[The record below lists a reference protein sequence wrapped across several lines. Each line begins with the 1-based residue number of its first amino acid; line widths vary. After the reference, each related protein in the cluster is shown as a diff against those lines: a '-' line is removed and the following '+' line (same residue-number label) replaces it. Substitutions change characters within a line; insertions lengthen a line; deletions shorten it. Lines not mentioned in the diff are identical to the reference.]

1 MDIGIIQEAHMEDLT
16 RSTRLYIWSTWIL
29 GISISLWQVPFMK
42 LEAGN
47 LVLLA
52 ALVAGASFSQIFK
65 VIGTTNRSHYAIS
78 FVFYAFT
85 MMHLGVPAAIIV
97 IVLSNLAEWIWHR
110 PLWYIS
116 VFNTTCY
123 IVAIQSAFWVY
134 RFINP
139 KGELQTWISVAAILI
154 GMLVYNL
161 INHLMIG
168 IIIWMARGESFPKS
182 GIFDLLPLIVDMT
195 MLVMG
200 ASLNYVWNYNPYAV
214 LLFAIPLYLI
224 YSTLRVPALQRKV
237 DIDQKT
243 GIYNHTYFMQQF
255 QNELVRANR
264 YDRPL
269 TVVMADLDLL
279 RNINNTYGHL
289 AGDEVIKAIA
299 KIIQRSV
306 REYDVVCRFGGEEYA
321 ILMPETSLETGYE
334 RAELIRRAVENEA
347 FSIPLS
353 DQKIKVTISLGVAG
367 RESLKQLKE
376 EILQNADAALYWS
389 KSKGRNLT
397 HVYRQEAMPKQ

>member
-1 MDIGIIQEAHMEDLT
+1 MGSLSRITRIYIG
-16 RSTRLYIWSTWIL
+16 STWAVGFLIF
-29 GISISLWQVPFMK
+29 LWQFQF
-42 LEAGN
+42 LHFETGN
-47 LVLLA
+47 FVLFIGLA
-52 ALVAGASFSQIFK
+52 AGASFAQIFK
-65 VIGTTNRSHYAIS
+65 VEGTTNRSHYAIS

-85 MMHLGVPAAIIV
+85 MMHLGVPAAIMV
-97 IVLSNLAEWIWHR
+97 IIFSNLAEWLWHHPIW
-110 PLWYIS
+110 YTS
-116 VFNTTCY
+116 VFNASCY
-123 IVAIQSAFWVY
+123 ITAIQAAFLVY

-139 KGELQTWISVAAILI
+139 GGELQTWISVVAILI

-161 INHLMIG
+161 INHLMVG
-168 IIIWMARGESFPKS
+168 IIVWMARGENFSKS
-182 GIFDLLPLIVDMT
+182 GIFDILPLIVDLT

-269 TVVMADLDLL
+269 TVVMGDMDLL

-299 KIIQRSV
+299 RIIQKSV

-334 RAELIRRAVENEA
+334 RAELIRRTVENEV
-347 FSIPLS
+347 FSVPLS
-353 DQKIKVTISLGVAG
+353 EQKIKVSISLGVAG
-367 RESLKQLKE
+367 RESIKQSKE
-376 EILQNADAALYWS
+376 EILQKADAALYMS
-389 KSKGRNLT
+389 KSMGRNLT
-397 HVYRQEAMPKQ
+397 HVSREDVISRK